1 MTLADVLFLAWL
13 ALFATSG
20 LFRGLAAQVLA
31 LTGVGAGVVV
41 GAALAPH
48 VLAGGERS
56 AWLPLASLAGA
67 ALGAVAFGLAAGR
80 VAAGVRGTLAGHPA
94 IRVADR
100 IGGGVAGAL
109 IGLALAW
116 LAAVLFLQQPLLGLR
131 SAVQRSAF
139 LPALVEAVPPGPV
152 LRALDRFDPLPLLPG
167 GLQRALPPP
176 DPSVLR
182 TPGARRAAASV
193 VKVDGRSC
201 GLGVQGSGWVVR
213 PGLVAT
219 NAHVVSGQE
228 DTRILVHGGERRD
241 ATIVYL
247 DSRNDVALLH
257 VPGLTAR
264 PLAVD
269 RSDRFPRRVAVLG
282 YPRDGPLTATA
293 ATAGAPRS
301 VVAPD
306 AYGRDV
312 SARVVLP
319 LRGRVQRGE
328 SGGPVVDRRGRV
340 IAMVFGGAREGD
352 AAYAVPADIVVRAIG
367 SPLRPVGPGPC
378 VG

>member
-31 LTGVGAGVVV
+31 LTGVGAGLVA
-41 GAALAPH
+41 GAWLAPH
-48 VLAGGERS
+48 VLADGERS
-56 AWLPLASLAGA
+56 PWLPLASLAGA
-67 ALGAVAFGLAAGR
+67 GLGAVAFGLGAGRLAAG
-80 VAAGVRGTLAGHPA
+80 ARGILATRPG

-100 IGGGVAGAL
+100 IGGGVAGTM

-116 LAAVLFLQQPLLGLR
+116 LAAVLFLHQPLLGLR
-131 SAVQRSAF
+131 DAVQRSSF
-139 LPALVEAVPPGPV
+139 LPALVHAVPPGAV

-167 GLQRALPPP
+167 GLQRALPAP

-182 TPGARRAAASV
+182 TPGARGAATSV
-193 VKVDGRSC
+193 VKVHGRSC

-213 PGLVAT
+213 PGVVAT
-219 NAHVVSGQE
+219 NVHVVSGQE
-228 DTRILVHGGERRD
+228 DTRVLVPGGERRD

-247 DSRNDVALLH
+247 DARNDVALLR

-264 PLAVD
+264 PLRVD
-269 RSDRFPRRVAVLG
+269 RSDRFPRQVAVLG

-306 AYGRDV
+306 AYERSV
-312 SARVVLP
+312 SARVVVP

-340 IAMVFGGAREGD
+340 VAMVFGGAREGD
-352 AAYAVPADIVVRAIG
+352 AGYAVPADVVVRALAG
-367 SPLRPVGPGPC
+367 PLRRVAPGPC